1 MIVNFRAREISRGA
15 RKLTRTPTLI
25 IKKKHFIVKLQRVHL
40 KLYNS
45 IELSISGYGI
55 ACIILGISNMRNCS
69 RYFFLML
76 INLNYFKYE
85 FYTGRYILRI
95 THAINPLL
103 VIINQYA
110 NVQLK
115 AGADF
120 LFMEQLIFTN

>member
-1 MIVNFRAREISRGA
+1 
-15 RKLTRTPTLI
+15 
-25 IKKKHFIVKLQRVHL
+25 
-40 KLYNS
+40 
-45 IELSISGYGI
+45 
-55 ACIILGISNMRNCS
+55 
-69 RYFFLML
+69 ML